1 LKKTDANIQYY
12 DENAHAFFENTS
24 NADLLDIQN
33 RFLSHIK
40 TGRKILDLG
49 CGSGR
54 DARYFL
60 DCGYEVEATD
70 GSPEMCRLASA
81 LLNQPVKQML
91 FQDLQYIETYDGI
104 WACASILHMKKAEL
118 PDMFR
123 RIDVALKKEGVFYT
137 SFKHGTF
144 EGMRN
149 GRYFTDLDKPAL
161 ELILKD
167 AALTMKPVD
176 LWISDD
182 ARVERRSEQWF
193 NIIFVK

>member
-1 LKKTDANIQYY
+1 MKKTDATIQYY

-24 NADLLDIQN
+24 NANLISIQN

-60 DCGYEVEATD
+60 DRGYEVEAID
-70 GSPEMCRLASA
+70 GSSEMCRLAA
-81 LLNQPVKQML
+81 TLLSQSVKQML
-91 FQDLQYIETYDGI
+91 FQDLQDIDRYDGI

-123 RIDVALKKEGVFYT
+123 KIDVALKKEGVFYT

-167 AALTMKPVD
+167 AAVMMKPVD
-176 LWISDD
+176 LWLSDD